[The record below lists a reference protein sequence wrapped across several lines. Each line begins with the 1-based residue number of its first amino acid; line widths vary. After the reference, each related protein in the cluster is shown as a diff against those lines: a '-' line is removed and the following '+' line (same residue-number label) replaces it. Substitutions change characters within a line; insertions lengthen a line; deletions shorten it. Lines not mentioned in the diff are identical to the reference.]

1 MPSLSVVII
10 TLNEEKNLARCIDSV
25 QEVADEIVIIDSFS
39 TDRTEQIAREKGARF
54 IQHAF
59 EDYVQQHS
67 FADGQATYDH
77 ILSLDADE
85 ALSSDLA
92 QSIKVAKKYW
102 KSDGYF
108 MNRKTNYCGKWIN
121 HSGWYPDKKLRI
133 YDRRKG
139 KWVGQKLHERF
150 TLVTGSTTSHLKGD
164 ILHYSYYSIEGH
176 VLQAN
181 KFSTM
186 AAAVLIESGTKIPKH
201 YLVIKPLAKFIR
213 NYILKLGFLD
223 GIYGFIICRITA
235 TETFY
240 KYVKAY
246 QHIRSNRKK

>member
-10 TLNEEKNLARCIDSV
+10 TLNEERNLARCIDSV
-25 QEVADEIVIIDSFS
+25 QEVADEIVIVDSFS
-39 TDRTEQIAREKGARF
+39 TDQTELIARKKGARF
-54 IQHAF
+54 IQHGF
-59 EDYVQQHS
+59 EDYVQQHT
-67 FADGQATYDH
+67 FADSQASYDH

-85 ALSSDLA
+85 ALSMDLVK
-92 QSIKVAKKYW
+92 SIKVAKKYW

-108 MNRKTNYCGKWIN
+108 MNRKTNYCGKWIH

-164 ILHYSYYSIEGH
+164 ILHYSYYTIEGH
-176 VLQAN
+176 ILQAN

-186 AAAVLIESGTKIPKH
+186 AAAALIESGAKIPKH
-201 YLVIKPLAKFIR
+201 YLVMKPLAKFIR
-213 NYILKLGFLD
+213 NYLLKLGFLD

-246 QHIRSNRKK
+246 QHIRSSRKK